1 MALGER
7 DKPSGQ
13 MTTGHEWNG
22 IEELNTPVPRVVY
35 FFLIATATFAVTW
48 TLLMPSWPGI
58 NGYFRGF
65 LGVDQRVAVT
75 QTVDQAKVDRASWT
89 TRIDQE
95 DFAAIQA
102 DKDLMN
108 IVRQTGAALFGDNCA
123 ACHGTDAQGRPGF
136 PNLVAAPIMW
146 GDDPKIVAETIRIG
160 INGTSP
166 DTRYAQMLAFGKDQM
181 LAREDI
187 DAVVAYVQTLSQPD
201 LAATIDAD
209 ALLAGATLFAD
220 NCAGCHGEDAKGMTD
235 TGAPNLTDA
244 YWTYGGDRANIR
256 HSVYDG
262 RGGTMPS
269 WEARLTP
276 TDIKL
281 LTLYVLDLRAT
292 RP

>member
-22 IEELNTPVPRVVY
+22 IKELNTPVPRVVY

-166 DTRYAQMLAFGKDQM
+166 DTRFAQMLAFGKDQM

-187 DAVVAYVQTLSQPD
+187 ASRLREQGYDVWSGGAE
-201 LAATIDAD
+201 
-209 ALLAGATLFAD
+209 LLATKGQSDRKLWATAS
-220 NCAGCHGEDAKGMTD
+220 KG
-235 TGAPNLTDA
+235 
-244 YWTYGGDRANIR
+244 I
-256 HSVYDG
+256 
-262 RGGTMPS
+262 
-269 WEARLTP
+269 EAE
-276 TDIKL
+276 
-281 LTLYVLDLRAT
+281 
-292 RP
+292 